1 MYIMDQKWNKD
12 IKLKPEIVKQ
22 SKAIKPLDI
31 LVGVL
36 CKDVE
41 TTVLNVLNVVNDGLY
56 SYYPDLKKAIVVSQG
71 ASTDDTDEAIGLFQP
86 NNDIPMIVT
95 KDITDAGKGAGI
107 RTILEIA
114 HHTQAKCVILI
125 DGDLL
130 SIKPEWIRAISTP
143 IVFGIADLTVPYYI
157 RDKYDGVITNNLVYP
172 FTRAVYGINVRQ
184 PIAGEFGLSKQLYE
198 KLRKHPM
205 FPPNFGVDIFIVT
218 VAAANKMEIKEGLFA
233 LKIHRSTRRYIEPE
247 KFLIPMFRSVT
258 GSMLEL
264 AKYYEDIWKKREP
277 SIHNLRF
284 NGHIGRKPIP
294 VKIDVKDLNKNFI
307 KELKEI
313 HDNLFNYLSKKTLKS
328 LNTNIENGNIDSELW
343 SKIVYEFAASYKN
356 IKTSKDKKLLI
367 DALKTL
373 WIGRFASYT
382 KETKDMN
389 LNQAEQVIQKQ
400 AQIFE
405 HNFDYFKI
413 IY

>member
-1 MYIMDQKWNKD
+1 MDQEWNKD
-12 IKLKPEIVKQ
+12 IKLKPEIIKK

-36 CKDVE
+36 CKNVE

-71 ASTDDTDEAIGLFQP
+71 ASTDDTSEAIDLFQP
-86 NNDIPMIVT
+86 NNDIPMIAT
-95 KDITDAGKGAGI
+95 KDITDDGKGAGI

-114 HHTQAKCVILI
+114 HLSQAKCVVLI

-143 IVFGIADLTVPYYI
+143 VVFGIADLTVPYYI

-184 PIAGEFGLSKQLYE
+184 PIAGEFGLSKELYE

-264 AKYYEDIWKKREP
+264 AKYYEDNWKKREP

-307 KELKEI
+307 KEFKEI
-313 HDNLFNYLSKKTLKS
+313 RNNLFNYLSKKTLKS
-328 LNTNIENGNIDSELW
+328 LNTKIKNGNIDSELW
-343 SKIVYEFAASYKN
+343 SRIVYEFAACYKN

-373 WIGRFASYT
+373 WIGRFASFAT
-382 KETKDMN
+382 ETKDMN

-405 HNFDYFKI
+405 HNFDYFKT